1 MPPLSEGETDGRNR
15 TEWSG
20 DDVPLLAVIRCSVGA
35 RHGNSF
41 ADKFRRPKHRSQCSI
56 LLIGVFV
63 GGIRF
68 NSRMRWVDISPE
80 VSCAARNG
88 WRLYP
93 YPYPERRGRAKNLP
107 NPLQLQSPPFPTLI
121 PALSLSPFIFHSV
134 YRVSKKR
141 FRISTADS
149 ARQIQEEALISMPPE
164 IYIFRVINDFNWS
177 DWFYRFAGE
186 QWTLSFLFSLVIIVL

>member
-1 MPPLSEGETDGRNR
+1 MPALSEGETDGRNR
-15 TEWSG
+15 TEWSA
-20 DDVPLLAVIRCSVGA
+20 DDVPLLSVIRCSVGA

-68 NSRMRWVDISPE
+68 NSRMRLVDISPE

-107 NPLQLQSPPFPTLI
+107 NPLPLQLQSPPFPTLI
-121 PALSLSPFIFHSV
+121 LAPSLSPFIFRSV
-134 YRVSKKR
+134 YGVSKNWSV
-141 FRISTADS
+141 ISTVNT
-149 ARQIQEEALISMPPE
+149 ARQIEETISNKRTSRKK
-164 IYIFRVINDFNWS
+164 YFQS
-177 DWFYRFAGE
+177 YK
-186 QWTLSFLFSLVIIVL
+186 